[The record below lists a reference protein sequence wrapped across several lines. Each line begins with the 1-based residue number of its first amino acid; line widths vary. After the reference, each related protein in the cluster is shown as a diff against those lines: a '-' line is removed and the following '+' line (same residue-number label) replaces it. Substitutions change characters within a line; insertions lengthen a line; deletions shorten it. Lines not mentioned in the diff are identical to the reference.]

1 MLLNTRNAFN
11 MLMDEY
17 SDYSSTSF
25 AAERIWLGIVH
36 RYSEPHR
43 YYHTLSHV
51 EDICRKI
58 EQSWDTRT
66 LPRDQKAALHLA
78 ALFHDII
85 YNPRR
90 EDNETK
96 SNSMMMATAQVIRI
110 PTSLIDQA
118 SDYILQTTTNEPSI
132 FTALNRSILGA
143 EFLEYQKYSQYIR
156 REFHF
161 VKEEVYSEQ
170 RIKVLEKLQ
179 KTLSDN
185 WVLAGFSY
193 DRAMQNIKNEIK
205 QLGG

>member
-11 MLMDEY
+11 MLMDNY
-17 SDYSSTSF
+17 SNYSSTSF

-43 YYHTLSHV
+43 YYHTLSHI

-66 LPRDQKAALHLA
+66 LPRDQKATLHLA

-90 EDNETK
+90 EDNEIK
-96 SNSMMMATAQVIRI
+96 SNSMMMATAQVVRI
-110 PTSLIDQA
+110 SSDLIEQA
-118 SDYILQTTTNEPSI
+118 SEYILQTSTNESSI
-132 FTALNRSILGA
+132 FTALDRSILGA

-161 VKEEVYSEQ
+161 VKEETYNEQ
-170 RIKVLEKLQ
+170 RIKVLKNLQ
-179 KTLSDN
+179 RTLSDT
-185 WVLAGFSY
+185 WTLAGFNY
-193 DRAMQNIKNEIK
+193 KRALQNINNEIK